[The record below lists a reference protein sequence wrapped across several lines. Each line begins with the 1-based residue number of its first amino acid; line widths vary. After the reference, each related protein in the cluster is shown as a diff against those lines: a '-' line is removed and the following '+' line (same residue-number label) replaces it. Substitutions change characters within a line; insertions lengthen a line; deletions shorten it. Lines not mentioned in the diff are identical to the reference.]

1 MEAQGE
7 KLLQDLVSQE
17 QTLIGKVEDAKRQA
31 EQIVQEAQEEASQIK
46 AKARQE
52 ADKKAEEQREEA
64 RAKSEETRQ
73 EALARAKREVETLE
87 SQAEQNKGEA
97 VELVMEQVLP

>member
-31 EQIVQEAQEEASQIK
+31 EQIVQEAQEKAAQIK
-46 AKARQE
+46 AQARQE
-52 ADKKAEEQREEA
+52 AEQKAETQREEA
-64 RAKSEETRQ
+64 RAKSEEARQ
-73 EALARAKREVETLE
+73 EALDGAKKEVETLE
-87 SQAEQNKGEA
+87 SQAEKNKGDA
-97 VELVMEQVLP
+97 VKLVMEQVLP